1 MDKLSTELETYDRK
15 RAERNAILIALILL
29 VCFFLA
35 RHLVNIWYLTF
46 TPQYYLGIHTLVE
59 FFSITVSFAIAI
71 QCWMIFPHTVSSQ
84 RLLIGAVFF
93 AIGFLDLFHTLTYKG
108 MPNLIEASSVEQ
120 ATWFWIMA
128 RLTESVALCIV
139 FLRRNHPI
147 PKTKRKIAFVLL
159 ASYLLAVS
167 GTIFTS
173 ASELPLLVVE
183 GQGTTPLKNGL
194 EYFISFLHLITAL
207 LLLSRYHRTRK
218 LPNLKMALA
227 MFILLLSEL
236 IFTLYVSVYDF
247 YNILGHMYKV
257 IGYYFLMKGI
267 YIATIEEPFIAQK
280 RAEEEAIRHQK
291 KLEIITSTVGE
302 GLYVLDR
309 EGCVTFSNPEAERL
323 IGYKNDEVLG
333 QNMHMLL
340 HYKKS
345 DGAENVFAECPI
357 YHTILTG
364 QPQRIEDDFFIT
376 KNRQLIPVSYVA
388 TPIREGGKVT
398 GAVVAFSDIT
408 ERKQYEAK
416 IKHQAYFD
424 SLTDLPNRQQLIE
437 NLRQLIELSSAKNS
451 SFAIMFL
458 DLDRFKNVNDYF
470 GHAVGDLLL
479 QSVAYRLVHC
489 LGTDA
494 QVYRL
499 GGDEFAVVLRDVSNI
514 TQITTPT
521 SRMIEEFSIPF
532 TLEGR
537 EIFITTSIGISL
549 YPLNGEDEET
559 LIRCADMAM
568 YYAKE
573 MGKNNYQFY
582 TNDMNQ
588 KVSEILELE
597 SQLYQALD
605 RNELIVYYQPQ
616 VEIHSGQI
624 MGMEALVRWMHPERG
639 LVPPGEFIPLAEET
653 GLIVPIGKWVLY
665 TACKQNVEWQRK
677 GFAPMLISV
686 NLSLR
691 QMQQDNLVQMIQEI
705 LEETGMDPGYLELE
719 ITENIAMFNES
730 YVISKLNKIRS
741 LGIQIAIDD
750 FGTGYSSL
758 SYLRKFPINT
768 LKIDRSFVDGIP
780 VDKGASAIAAS
791 TITLAQSL
799 DLHVVAEG
807 VENLEQ
813 LHFLETQKCNRAQG
827 YYFSKP
833 IPAEQFEDYLLTYSE
848 RNDSPSR

>member
-1 MDKLSTELETYDRK
+1 MDKLSSDLDPFIRNKEERK
-15 RAERNAILIALILL
+15 TGVIAIFLL

-35 RHLVNIWYLTF
+35 RYLVDVWYLSF
-46 TPQYYLGIHTLVE
+46 SPHQYLGVHTIVE
-59 FFSITVSFAIAI
+59 LFSIIISFAIAI
-71 QCWMIFPHTVSSQ
+71 QCWMIFPHTVSSH
-84 RLLIGAVFF
+84 RLLIGAIFF

-108 MPNLIEASSVEQ
+108 MPIFISESSVAK

-128 RLTESVALCIV
+128 RLTESIALCVI
-139 FLRRNHPI
+139 FMRKNRPI
-147 PKTKRKIAFVLL
+147 PKTKRKLAFALVV
-159 ASYLLAVS
+159 SYLLIVS
-167 GTIFTS
+167 GTIFAGES
-173 ASELPLLVVE
+173 WLPMLVVE
-183 GQGTTPLKNGL
+183 GQGTTALKNNL
-194 EYFISFLHLITAL
+194 EYFISFLHLITVL
-207 LLLSRYHRTRK
+207 LLLFRYKHTQQ

-236 IFTLYVSVYDF
+236 IFTWYLSVYDF
-247 YNILGHMYKV
+247 YNTLGHLYKG
-257 IGYYFLMKGI
+257 IGYYYLMKGL
-267 YIATIEEPFIAQK
+267 YIATIEEPYIAQK
-280 RAEEEAIRHQK
+280 RAEEKAIRHQK
-291 KLEIITSTVGE
+291 QLELITSTVGE
-302 GLYVLDR
+302 GLYVLDWG
-309 EGCVTFSNPEAERL
+309 GCVTFSNPEAERL
-323 IGYKNDEVLG
+323 IGWKNEELIG
-333 QNMHMLL
+333 QNMHMLI
-340 HYKKS
+340 HHEKT
-345 DGAENVFAECPI
+345 DGSGIKLTDCPI
-357 YHTILTG
+357 YQTILTG
-364 QPQRIEDDFFIT
+364 QSRRIEDDIFVT
-376 KNRQLIPVSYVA
+376 KDKRLLPVAYVA
-388 TPIREGGKVT
+388 TPIREEGKIT
-398 GAVVAFSDIT
+398 GAVVAFSDST

-416 IKHQAYFD
+416 IKYQAYFD
-424 SLTDLPNRQQLIE
+424 SLTDLPNRQQLLE
-437 NLRQLIELSSAKNS
+437 NLRKLIEVSREQQK

-479 QSVAYRLVHC
+479 QSVAKRIVHC
-489 LGTDA
+489 LGNDA
-494 QVYRL
+494 KVYRL
-499 GGDEFAVVLRDVSNI
+499 GGDEFAIVVHDVENI

-521 SRMIEEFSIPF
+521 SQIIEEFAAPF

-582 TNDMNQ
+582 TTDMNH
-588 KVSEILELE
+588 KVVETLELE
-597 SQLYQALD
+597 SHLYQALD
-605 RNELIVYYQPQ
+605 RQELIVYYQPQ
-616 VEIHSGQI
+616 IDIHTRKI
-624 MGMEALVRWMHPERG
+624 MGMEALLRWNHPQRG
-639 LVPPGEFIPLAEET
+639 LVPPGDFIPLAEET
-653 GLIVPIGKWVLY
+653 GLIVPIGKWVLQ
-665 TACKQNVEWQRK
+665 TACKQSVEWQK
-677 GFAPMLISV
+677 SGYPPMLVSV

-691 QMQQDNLVQMIQEI
+691 QMQQDNLLEMIQEV
-705 LEETGMDPGYLELE
+705 LLETGINPNELELE

-768 LKIDRSFVDGIP
+768 LKIDRSFVGDIP
-780 VDKGASAIAAS
+780 LDKGASAIAAS

-807 VENLEQ
+807 VETLEQ

-833 IPAEQFEDYLLTYSE
+833 IPAEQFENYFVTYS
-848 RNDSPSR
+848 